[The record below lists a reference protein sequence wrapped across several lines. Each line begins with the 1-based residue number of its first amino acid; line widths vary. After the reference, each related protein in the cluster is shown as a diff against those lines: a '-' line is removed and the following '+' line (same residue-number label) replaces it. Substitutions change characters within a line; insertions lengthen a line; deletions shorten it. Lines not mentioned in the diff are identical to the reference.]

1 MTDALSPLLAL
12 AAGVL
17 TILSPC
23 VLPLVPI
30 VLGSAAQ
37 GSKWGPVALAVG
49 LVASFTLV
57 GFGIASFGPATGLD
71 EGAIRMAGA
80 ILLLLAGAVLLLPA
94 LQHVLERAAAPL
106 VGWAQQRQAGLE
118 RFGLLGQAGIGALLG
133 LVWTPCVGP
142 TLGAAIVLAARGE
155 SLGAV
160 AITMAAFAAG
170 AALVLLAL
178 AVLGRTLFA
187 RWRGTLLAS
196 GSGGK
201 RLLGWLLVV
210 VGLLVLTGGD
220 HLISGAI
227 LAISPDWLID
237 LSTAI

>member
-12 AAGVL
+12 AAGAL

-30 VLGSAAQ
+30 VMGSAAQ
-37 GSKWGPVALAVG
+37 GSKWGPFALAAG
-49 LVASFTLV
+49 LIVSFTLV
-57 GFGIASFGPATGLD
+57 GALIAAFGPAIGLD
-71 EGAIRMAGA
+71 EGGLRMGGA

-94 LQHVLERAAAPL
+94 LQEKLEGAAAPL
-106 VGWAQQRQAGLE
+106 AAWAQQRQQRLE
-118 RFGLLGQAGIGALLG
+118 RFGLAGQASIGALLG

-142 TLGAAIVLAARGE
+142 TLGAAIVLAAQGQ

-160 AITMAAFAAG
+160 ALTMAAFATG
-170 AALVLLAL
+170 AAAVLLTLAL
-178 AVLGRTLFA
+178 LTRSLFA

-196 GSGGK
+196 GSRGK

-210 VGLLVLTGGD
+210 VGFLVLTGGD
-220 HLISGAI
+220 HLISGVI
-227 LAISPDWLID
+227 LLLSPDWLID
-237 LSTAI
+237 LSTAL